1 MCSNIYSA
9 DHWSPVQ
16 SQWSH
21 CIVETLC
28 NTELLYIRGVR
39 MYVVQSSCV
48 HFTSWCLFDHVRVT
62 SEPRRMDLILLNW
75 VHLTL
80 SWTVMLWL
88 LDLYV
93 VVLVVPSLLFAL
105 FFLVIPPGFLQ
116 NLGEYCSSESRF
128 SSLETL
134 SWNLDLDNL
143 FLNWNNPIP

>member
-1 MCSNIYSA
+1 MLFLLTLALLWWTCVVLEGLPLLCSNVYSA

-39 MYVVQSSCV
+39 KYVVQSSCV

-93 VVLVVPSLLFAL
+93 VVLFSCLICRDIFTWVPRS
-105 FFLVIPPGFLQ
+105 
-116 NLGEYCSSESRF
+116 
-128 SSLETL
+128 
-134 SWNLDLDNL
+134 LDLPHR
-143 FLNWNNPIP
+143 WTSGGPGG